1 METSLVYIHIGKN
14 LPNDNNR
21 EISYLY
27 DSVYQSLIISPNNK
41 IFVII
46 DDTLIEEFSKKVHQF
61 NLPNILNVNLIPIS
75 TLGDLS
81 EHPRFNKYIE
91 YINSLPSDTTTFRN
105 GFWVS
110 TTSRFF
116 YIEKFMELFKIDK
129 VFHIESDVMIYE
141 NIQTIY
147 DLCKKANPNKLYMV
161 QDSDNRVIPSI
172 LYIPNAEHL
181 VKLNDY
187 IIDILTNHKNNTGA
201 VINDMILLGSYPDKN
216 YFPYKFDNDIRINN
230 KIFDKYIFDGAAIGQ
245 YLGGVDPNNI
255 PNVKKVDYICNPTSK
270 MYGNGFVNETCDFK
284 PNSENTDFFLKDI
297 FLDDKTN
304 VLIPFCKKEN
314 DRETDLR
321 HIANLHVHSKQ
332 LYQFSSVFNI
342 KYTDI
347 ITGDRILSLCDYI
360 IMTPDIYNYHKNLE
374 YFVNDI
380 SKIIIIKDF
389 STTDVMTLNSIFNE
403 NKKKTVKLFIYTHI
417 LDHFIEY
424 VLDKLDDNL
433 DYIIYLHN
441 SDHSFGEPD
450 SHRRLVSAKH
460 IIKIYAQ
467 NINYHVSEI
476 SSNPKLSILPI
487 GLANMMFPHGNT
499 AKLYETMINTY
510 FLKKTKNL
518 YVNINPNTFDY
529 RKQVID
535 SINKVKDKYDIIT
548 TPKPFADY
556 LKELSQYRF
565 CLCVR
570 GNGLDTHRFFES
582 LYLGVIPVILN
593 NKNTKMDN
601 FVYYLRKAGIPFYE
615 ITQENFTEKYIDSF
629 FNEHLYNK
637 TLENTNIRRLDSL
650 KLDNYK

>member
-1 METSLVYIHIGKN
+1 MEISLVYIHIGKF

-27 DSVYQSLIISPNNK
+27 DSVYQSLITSPNNK

-46 DDTLIEEFSKKVHQF
+46 DDTLIEEFNKKVSQF

-75 TLGDLS
+75 ILGNLS
-81 EHPRFNKYIE
+81 DHPRFNKYTE
-91 YINSLPSDTTTFRN
+91 YINSLPSNTTAFRN

-116 YIEKFMELFKIDK
+116 YIERFMELFKLDK

-141 NIQTIY
+141 NLQTIY
-147 DLCKKANPNKLYMV
+147 DLCKKCNPDKLYMV

-172 LYIPNAEHL
+172 LYIPGREHL
-181 VKLNDY
+181 IKLNDY
-187 IIDILTNHKNNTGA
+187 IINILTNHKNNTGI
-201 VINDMILLGSYPDKN
+201 VVNDMVLLGSYPDKN
-216 YFPYKFDNDIRINN
+216 YFPYKFDNDTRINN
-230 KIFDKYIFDGAAIGQ
+230 IIFDKYIFDGAAIGQ

-284 PNSENTDFFLKDI
+284 PNSENVDFFLKDI
-297 FLDDKTN
+297 YLNDKTN
-304 VLIPFCKKEN
+304 ILIPFCKREN

-321 HIANLHVHSKQ
+321 QIANLHVHSKQ

-347 ITGDRILSLCDYI
+347 ITGDRVLSLCDYI
-360 IMTPDIYNYHKNLE
+360 IMTPDIYNYHKNLQ
-374 YFVNDI
+374 YFVDDI

-389 STTDVMTLNSIFNE
+389 SMANVMTLNGVFNE
-403 NKKKTVKLFIYTHI
+403 NKKKIIKLFIYTHI
-417 LDHFIEY
+417 LDEFIEH

-441 SDHSFGEPD
+441 SDHSFGGGD

-467 NINYHVSEI
+467 NINYRVSNI
-476 SSNPKLSILPI
+476 TSNPKLSILPI
-487 GLANMMFPHGNT
+487 GLANSMFPHGDT

-535 SINKVKDKYDIIT
+535 SINKVKDKYDVIT
-548 TPKPFADY
+548 TPKPFSDY

-593 NKNTKMDN
+593 NKHTQMDN

-629 FNEHLYNK
+629 FDENLYDK

-650 KLDNYK
+650 KLNNYK